1 MEYKHVDG
9 NVYFRYASTPP
20 VINTELALKFGIQ
33 GPCPMQPGQYAGF
46 EIGRNVKLRVTID
59 DGSKKMTCHGRID
72 WVEKDESS
80 GQWSVGF
87 SQLSFTEDEFLLL
100 QEHFVEKSEKELEFG
115 PSVRDKAREAVSV
128 ITTDR
133 AREIMRLKAVNFP
146 VSVIEAIDENRGNTT
161 FSEFVSLAVREYLK
175 RKE

>member
-1 MEYKHVDG
+1 MEYKHIDG
-9 NVYFRYASTPP
+9 NLFFRYASTPP
-20 VINTELALKFGIQ
+20 VINTDLALTCGIQ

-59 DGSKKMTCHGRID
+59 NGTKKMTCHGRLD
-72 WVEKDESS
+72 WVKQDSDT

-100 QEHFVEKSEKELEFG
+100 QQHFVERSDKRLEFG
-115 PSVRDKAREAVSV
+115 SSVRDKGKGAVSV
-128 ITTDR
+128 TTTDK

-161 FSEFVSLAVREYLK
+161 FSEFVTAAVRQYLRHK
-175 RKE
+175 D